1 MAYTILL
8 VLLFCGLLLNKKKK
22 IGLYASAI
30 YILVIGTFRSNSV
43 GTDVRLYGMNFYY
56 TNFNPKS
63 WNMGT
68 DFEIGFNYLIASFKS
83 LISDDYMFFV
93 SVLFIYTFGLT
104 AWFVKKYSPNIS
116 LSLLLI
122 VLFGTMFVEFSAMRQ
137 FFALAT
143 ALPFIDKYF
152 KDKNTIFYIISIILI
167 GVLFHHSVIILA
179 FIPLVVDKSFIS
191 KKIILLS
198 LGGSYILAFVF
209 QNVLANSLSAFSFLL
224 NERYNTYAT
233 ELAEA
238 KEGNMALFQTLIAAV
253 IVWYSKN
260 INNRILPI
268 YVLGIC
274 CFNIFSSFS
283 DVAPRAAMNLINV
296 FMTIQAAVTVMEQKK
311 VKRFVVGTFV
321 IAAGLVYYFW
331 CYYINGVYNV
341 VPFSFRDL

>member
-191 KKIILLS
+191 KKIMLLS

-238 KEGNMALFQTLIAAV
+238 KEGNMALFQTLIAAG

>member
-1 MAYTILL
+1 ME
-8 VLLFCGLLLNKKKK
+8 
-22 IGLYASAI
+22 
-30 YILVIGTFRSNSV
+30 
-43 GTDVRLYGMNFYY
+43 
-56 TNFNPKS
+56 
-63 WNMGT
+63 T

-191 KKIILLS
+191 KKIMLQS

>member
-179 FIPLVVDKSFIS
+179 FIPLMVDKSFIS
-191 KKIILLS
+191 KKIMLLS

>member
-209 QNVLANSLSAFSFLL
+209 QNVLANSLSSFSFLL

>member
-191 KKIILLS
+191 KKIMLLS

-209 QNVLANSLSAFSFLL
+209 KNVLANSLSAFSFLL

>member
-1 MAYTILL
+1 MTYTILL
-8 VLLFCGLLLNKKKK
+8 ILLFCGLVISKQKKTYFY
-22 IGLYASAI
+22 ISTI
-30 YILVIGTFRSNSV
+30 YIMIIGSLRSISV
-43 GTDVRLYGMNFYY
+43 GTDVQLYETNFYY
-56 TNFNPKS
+56 TNFDPKS

-83 LISDDYMFFV
+83 IISDDYMFFV
-93 SVLFIYTFGLT
+93 SILFIYTFGLT

-152 KDKNTIFYIISIILI
+152 KDKNTFFYIISIVSI
-167 GVLFHHSVIILA
+167 GVLFHHSVIIMV
-179 FIPLVVDKSFIS
+179 FIPLVVDKTFIS
-191 KKIILLS
+191 KKIMLLS
-198 LGGSYILAFVF
+198 LGGSYVLAFVF

-224 NERYNTYAT
+224 NERYNTYVT

-274 CFNIFSSFS
+274 FFNIFSSFS

-311 VKRFVVGTFV
+311 FKRFAVGTFV
-321 IAAGLVYYFW
+321 IASGLVYYFW